1 MKRYCRMF
9 LFVFGIAVAAIIGMK
24 ANVASCPWE
33 GPCEDGE
40 ELWTF
45 SCSSD
50 ICGNHGGSG
59 VCALCIS

>member
-1 MKRYCRMF
+1 MKRYLRMF
-9 LFVFGIAVAAIIGMK
+9 LFVFGISAAIIGMK
-24 ANVASCPWE
+24 ANVASCPSE

-50 ICGNHGGSG
+50 ICGGHGDG